1 MCGALGL
8 STLHIQS
15 WDFCSVVMGFLETEI
30 DSTQQHTLALTG
42 SAVAAASD
50 IHRQMPTHM
59 ADIRRDWL
67 TNQNTD

>member
-1 MCGALGL
+1 L
-8 STLHIQS
+8 Q
-15 WDFCSVVMGFLETEI
+15 VVLA
-30 DSTQQHTLALTG
+30 STQVSIRVVIDTVNVVTKPTG